1 MDNINLELQ
10 EKIKKVAVKI
20 IKHYRGRGPEYVKV
34 NIDSPEMI
42 TVKVKGILSNLS
54 EILVNEGALDIVIDY
69 WKVMKPHLERNYF
82 QEVKDILE
90 KDFTY
95 DWEVCNIKSNDRIVV
110 ITINLIG

>member
-34 NIDSPEMI
+34 NIDSPEKI
-42 TVKVKGILSNLS
+42 TVKIKGILSNLS

-69 WKVMKPHLERNYF
+69 WKVMKPHLEKNYL